1 MIWQAGGRVVVVL
14 FVVSVFCVRLFH
26 TDDLPNPELH
36 HLYVNEP
43 HPTAPDTMNA
53 HRGTATLR
61 LKGAVLEGDYYN
73 GPRPARDRRPQV
85 NQDLATG

>member
-1 MIWQAGGRVVVVL
+1 MRSYDLAGRGRVVVAL
-14 FVVSVFCVRLFH
+14 FMVSVFCVWLFH

-43 HPTAPDTMNA
+43 NPTAPDTMNA

-61 LKGAVLEGDYYN
+61 ACTTLLLEYVYP
-73 GPRPARDRRPQV
+73 PRTNV
-85 NQDLATG
+85 V

>member
-1 MIWQAGGRVVVVL
+1 MRSYDLAGRGRVVVAL
-14 FVVSVFCVRLFH
+14 FMVSVFCVWLFH

-61 LKGAVLEGDYYN
+61 LKGAVLEGDYY
-73 GPRPARDRRPQV
+73 
-85 NQDLATG
+85 TGRGRLEIGALK